1 MKQSVN
7 HTTQGFDSNTR
18 HKHFGDECK
27 AIFVEKSEVLNL
39 FNQDSRFGKAQFSP
53 RYFASLKENAKSMLI
68 LIG

>member
-7 HTTQGFDSNTR
+7 HTTQGFDPNTR

-27 AIFVEKSEVLNL
+27 AIFVGKSEDLNS

>member
-1 MKQSVN
+1 MKQSIN
-7 HTTQGFDSNTR
+7 HTTQGFDSKTR
-18 HKHFGDECK
+18 HKRFGDECN

-39 FNQDSRFGKAQFSP
+39 FNQDSRFKKAQFSP